1 MHGTREMRR
10 KQALQRGCDL
20 DEQSKKTGA
29 AAGQTGLHRR
39 LPQVCVQGRGDPSC
53 VRPGSSSGSCCHRR
67 PGEQGVQGDRASR
80 GSEPRRGT
88 ERTGGGGR
96 PGWHRASGGR
106 AGRPRVRAAAEQA
119 VQGSEP
125 QRGTERPGG
134 KGHGGGQS
142 VPGGWEGRRPGGHTA
157 GLGVPS
163 GREGQ
168 DGLPGRLVP
177 GDPACISRRSPGRS
191 RGWWDTPAW

>member
-20 DEQSKKTGA
+20 DEPSKKTGA

-88 ERTGGGGR
+88 ERTGGVGGE
-96 PGWHRASGGR
+96 ASRGPHGGAGCPEWQGR
-106 AGRPRVRAAAEQA
+106 AGRAARKAC
-119 VQGSEP
+119 
-125 QRGTERPGG
+125 
-134 KGHGGGQS
+134 
-142 VPGGWEGRRPGGHTA
+142 
-157 GLGVPS
+157 
-163 GREGQ
+163 
-168 DGLPGRLVP
+168 PGRPCLHQPPQSWALEGVVGHPRLVTSRP
-177 GDPACISRRSPGRS
+177 LPASCPWSRCSARSKEPR
-191 RGWWDTPAW
+191 R